1 MDDEDALP
9 PLPQL
14 TMSRSAPLR
23 TLQAPPLIEIDGEE
37 PVLSTSVPIEH
48 TLLGLPPEM
57 RNAIYRYVLV
67 NPDPLEVSPGRPY
80 AYKPAFLGTCRQI
93 RAEADG
99 IFMNENTF
107 TTDPGFHGY
116 GITIPYW
123 HWLNKNGGPM
133 MKGNWEAL
141 PWSETVG
148 RHFDLVIRNR
158 CYVCNQTARSPSP
171 KRPAATINAPS
182 NIISSTLW
190 TYWSSMMAWLGS
202 WKAVGR
208 FWVLPE

>member
-9 PLPQL
+9 PLRQL
-14 TMSRSAPLR
+14 TMSRSASLR
-23 TLQAPPLIEIDGEE
+23 SLQAQPLIGMDGEE
-37 PVLSTSVPIEH
+37 PVPTTSVPVEH

-67 NPDPLEVSPGRPY
+67 NPDPIEVSPGRPY
-80 AYKPAFLGTCRQI
+80 AYKPAFLSTCRQI

-133 MKGNWEAL
+133 MKGRWEAL

-158 CYVCNQTARSPSP
+158 CSVCNRTARSPSP
-171 KRPAATINAPS
+171 RRPVATINATS
-182 NIISSTLW
+182 NIVSATLW
-190 TYWSSMMAWLGS
+190 TYWGSLKAWLGS

-208 FWVLPE
+208 FWVVPK

>member
-1 MDDEDALP
+1 
-9 PLPQL
+9 
-14 TMSRSAPLR
+14 MSRPAPLR
-23 TLQAPPLIEIDGEE
+23 TLQAPPLVEIDGEE

-67 NPDPLEVSPGRPY
+67 KSNTIEVSPGRPY
-80 AYKPAFLGTCRQI
+80 AYKPAFLSTCRQI

-99 IFMNENTF
+99 IFMNENKF

-116 GITIPYW
+116 GITIPCW

-148 RHFDLVIRNR
+148 RHFDLVSRNR
-158 CYVCNQTARSPSP
+158 CYVCNQTVRSPSP
-171 KRPAATINAPS
+171 ERPAATTNASS
-182 NIISSTLW
+182 NMVNSTLW

-202 WKAVGR
+202 WKAAGR
-208 FWVLPE
+208 FWVVPE

>member
-48 TLLGLPPEM
+48 TPLGLPPEM

-67 NPDPLEVSPGRPY
+67 KPDPLEVSPGRPY
-80 AYKPAFLGTCRQI
+80 AYKPAFLSTCRQI

-123 HWLNKNGGPM
+123 HWLNKSGGPM
-133 MKGNWEAL
+133 MKGRWEAL
-141 PWSETVG
+141 PWSETTV
-148 RHFDLVIRNR
+148 
-158 CYVCNQTARSPSP
+158 RSPSP

-182 NIISSTLW
+182 NVVSSTLW
-190 TYWSSMMAWLGS
+190 TYWVSLKAWLGS

-208 FWVLPE
+208 FWVVPE

>member
-80 AYKPAFLGTCRQI
+80 AYKPAFLSTCRQI

-141 PWSETVG
+141 PWSETEPLLRVQPDCEIAFTEASSSDNQCSEQHNQFYTVDVLEQYDGMARQLEGG
-148 RHFDLVIRNR
+148 RQVLGL
-158 CYVCNQTARSPSP
+158 ARIGE
-171 KRPAATINAPS
+171 ATF
-182 NIISSTLW
+182 
-190 TYWSSMMAWLGS
+190 G
-202 WKAVGR
+202 
-208 FWVLPE
+208 